1 MKSHIA
7 LFGIQAVFGAFTAHI
22 LHIALFSLMLLPV
35 FLKELVGPVG
45 WLLMIP
51 ALAISGLLVV
61 CIAIG
66 YALVVAF
73 AEFSQ
78 YQLNKSDPVAVP
90 FAGLILLYATTAAVA
105 SPLLSP
111 IISELLVLMKIL
123 RENPREFST
132 TELLGCGAV
141 AGALNAFFQRRRNGK
156 KPST

>member
-90 FAGLILLYATTAAVA
+90 FAGLILLYAIAAAVA

-111 IISELLVLMKIL
+111 IISELLVLMKIF
-123 RENPREFST
+123 RDSPPEFST

-141 AGALNAFFQRRRNGK
+141 AGTLNAVCQRRRTGE
-156 KPST
+156 KPSK